1 MPVNNTR
8 RVIKNKI
15 YVTVEKSIDTDVTKR
30 CRIDNS
36 DIGGERIGIF
46 TNQDMT
52 GKNEIIC
59 NLHDEGDDRIF
70 YPTKKHLISKYTARH
85 KWHSQI
91 INSMVSKE
99 AVWLGPC
106 YMVNGEIGDMQLY
119 VSGTIEKGELF
130 EEAVIREIKE
140 EIGLEPKFMKKI
152 KSFKKDAWY
161 YALV

>member
-8 RVIKNKI
+8 RIIKNKI

-59 NLHDEGDDRIF
+59 NGIHI
-70 YPTKKHLISKYTARH
+70 
-85 KWHSQI
+85 
-91 INSMVSKE
+91 
-99 AVWLGPC
+99 
-106 YMVNGEIGDMQLY
+106 
-119 VSGTIEKGELF
+119 
-130 EEAVIREIKE
+130 
-140 EIGLEPKFMKKI
+140 
-152 KSFKKDAWY
+152 
-161 YALV
+161 